1 MEKAVKKAIF
11 PAAGL
16 GTRFLPATK
25 ASPKEMLPI
34 VDKPMIQYAVEEAM
48 VSGIEEFIIITGKNK
63 RAIEDHFDSAYEL
76 EERLKS
82 SGKRKLLEEINK
94 LSHVN
99 FAYIRQK
106 AALGL
111 GHAILCAKPF
121 VSDEPFA
128 VILSDDIID
137 PEYPLLKEMIE
148 LYRELDCPIVAL
160 EEVPKGDVSRY
171 GIIDGVKEGD
181 IYRITRLIEKPSLEE
196 APSNLAIIGRYILT
210 PDIFRLLEKQKLGAG
225 GEIQLTDALQGLLK
239 KRTIYGYPIK
249 GKRYDAGDKLGF
261 LKATIDMALRN
272 PELSGPFA
280 SYILEVSKR
289 LEKIDIGSK
298 GLG

>member
-1 MEKAVKKAIF
+1 MERAIKKAVF

-34 VDKPMIQYAVEEAM
+34 VDKPMIQYAVEEAIE
-48 VSGIEEFIIITGKNK
+48 SGIEEFIIITGKNK

-82 SGKRKLLEEINK
+82 AGKKKLLDEINK

-106 AALGL
+106 VALGL
-111 GHAILCAKPF
+111 GHAILCTRPF
-121 VSDEPFA
+121 VGEEPFA

-137 PEYPLLKEMIE
+137 PEYHLLKEMID
-148 LYRELDCPIVAL
+148 LYKELDCPIVAL
-160 EEVPKGDVSRY
+160 EEVPREEVNRY
-171 GIIDGVKEGD
+171 GIIEGIKDGDV
-181 IYRITRLIEKPSLEE
+181 YRITRLVEKPPLNE

-210 PDIFRLLEKQKLGAG
+210 PDIFRILAGQRIGAG
-225 GEIQLTDALQGLLK
+225 GEIQLTDALQELLK

-261 LKATIDMALRN
+261 LKATIDMALKN

-280 SYILEVSKR
+280 SYLLEVSRR
-289 LEKIDIGSK
+289 LGEV
-298 GLG
+298 